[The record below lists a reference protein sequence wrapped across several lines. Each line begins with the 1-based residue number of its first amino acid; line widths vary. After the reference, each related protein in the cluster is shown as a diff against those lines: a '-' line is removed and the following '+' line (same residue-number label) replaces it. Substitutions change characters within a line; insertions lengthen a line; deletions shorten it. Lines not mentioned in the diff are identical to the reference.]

1 MSLHSSLSLICP
13 EQISEKGQG
22 GMRGEGGGG
31 ELKREGDRRGEEE
44 GKERDGLPVP
54 SSTKAPLSSKTAI
67 RAHSKSSSKS
77 SDVM

>member
-13 EQISEKGQG
+13 EQISEKGQR
-22 GMRGEGGGG
+22 GMRGEGGGKG
-31 ELKREGDRRGEEE
+31 IGDGRWRGW
-44 GKERDGLPVP
+44 KERDGLPVP

-67 RAHSKSSSKS
+67 RAHSSKSSSKS